1 MNIPEGCTS
10 KAGVHRNT
18 PLLRV
23 FQCLLLF
30 FLERRKISTSIK
42 KGNT

>member
-1 MNIPEGCTS
+1 MNTPAGCTS

-23 FQCLLLF
+23 FRCLLFF

-42 KGNT
+42 KGNM

>member
-1 MNIPEGCTS
+1 MNIPAGCTS

-23 FQCLLLF
+23 SQCLLFF

-42 KGNT
+42 KGNM

>member
-1 MNIPEGCTS
+1 MNIPAGWTS

-18 PLLRV
+18 PLLRA
-23 FQCLLLF
+23 FQCLLF
-30 FLERRKISTSIK
+30 FFKERRKISTSIK

>member
-1 MNIPEGCTS
+1 MNTPAGCTS

-23 FQCLLLF
+23 FPCLLFF
-30 FLERRKISTSIK
+30 FLERRNISASIK
-42 KGNT
+42 KGKM